1 MGRVFKV
8 LFGLCVVAAC
18 AAAGLWG
25 TQVLLSGEAEAGG
38 PPPQSK
44 AAVGVTRPQTQTIDD
59 AITAVGTL
67 MPLRTVALTPTVPGR
82 VTAVPVSSG
91 DQVATGDLLIQLDE
105 RAARA
110 TLAEAEASLAETSQE
125 LARVDE
131 LADRNTAAE
140 TRLESARAAYARAE
154 AAVMQARAA
163 LEDLS
168 ITAPFAGTLGLID
181 VEPGAV
187 LDGSMPVTDL
197 SDLSV
202 VQVSASLPE
211 RYYERVAPGQ
221 GVTITTPAYPDAS
234 FEGEVTVRAPQ
245 IDLATRSFTIRA
257 EIPNPDGQLVGGMFA
272 DARLV
277 FDTYDGLAI
286 PDDAIISEGLTTYVY
301 VARDSAA
308 VRTDV
313 VVGSSLGALTEVR
326 EGLSQDDEVVIS
338 GWDNLTDG
346 APVEI
351 VDDAA
356 AVTEE

>member
-8 LFGLCVVAAC
+8 LIGLCVVAAC

-25 TQVLLSGEAEAGG
+25 TQALLSGEGEAGG
-38 PPPQSK
+38 PPPQSQV
-44 AAVGVTRPQTQTIDD
+44 AVGVTRPQTQTIDD
-59 AITAVGTL
+59 AISAVGTL
-67 MPLRTVALTPTVPGR
+67 MPRRTVALTPTVPGR
-82 VTAVPVSSG
+82 VTAVSVTSG
-91 DQVATGDLLIQLDE
+91 QRVAAGDLLIQLDD

-110 TLAEAEASLAETSQE
+110 TLAEAEATLAETSQDF
-125 LARVDE
+125 ARFDE

-140 TRLESARAAYARAE
+140 TQVESARADFARAE
-154 AAVMQARAA
+154 AAVDQARAA

-187 LDGSMPVTDL
+187 LDGSTPVTDL

-202 VQVSASLPE
+202 VQVTASLPE
-211 RYYERVAPGQ
+211 RYYDRVAPGQ
-221 GVTITTPAYPDAS
+221 EVTVTTPAYPDETFA
-234 FEGEVTVRAPQ
+234 GEVTVRAPQ

-257 EIPNPDGQLVGGMFA
+257 DIPNPDARLVGGMFA

-277 FDTYDGLAI
+277 FGTYDGLAI

-301 VARDSAA
+301 VARDGAA

-313 VVGSSLGALTEVR
+313 GVGSSMGALTEVSD
-326 EGLSQDDEVVIS
+326 GLSPEDDVVIS

-351 VDDAA
+351 VDDVA
-356 AVTEE
+356 AVTGQ